1 MTDIE
6 FLTALKRLCDKRV
19 SCYGCPLSDDNR
31 SCMADPTE
39 DTFNAQKAAQIVS
52 DWAEKEAD
60 NG

>member
-19 SCYGCPLSDDNR
+19 SCQGCPLSEDNR

-39 DTFNAQKAAQIVS
+39 DAFDAQKAARIVS
-52 DWAEKEAD
+52 EWAGKEAD
-60 NG
+60 DG